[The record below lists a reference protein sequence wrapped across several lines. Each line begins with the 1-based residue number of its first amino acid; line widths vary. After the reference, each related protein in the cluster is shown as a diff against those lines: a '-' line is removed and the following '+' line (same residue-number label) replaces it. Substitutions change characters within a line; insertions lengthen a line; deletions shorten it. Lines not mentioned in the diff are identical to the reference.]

1 MLGNRRFGE
10 NADFFFWLKLSGGL
24 GQNGSNTKG
33 NSGLGVYGAMFQPSA
48 LTVFL
53 ELCSLSHTKNL

>member
-1 MLGNRRFGE
+1 MCWVTEGLGKTQI
-10 NADFFFWLKLSGGL
+10 FFWLKLSGGL

-33 NSGLGVYGAMFQPSA
+33 NSGLGVYGDMFQPSA